1 MATIMVTGRLEKLI
15 GGLESPSSQLNL
27 DATGSQS
34 PVEFKS
40 KFMLQCITFNF
51 LA

>member
-1 MATIMVTGRLEKLI
+1 MTEIMVTGIFDQLI
-15 GGLESPSSQLNL
+15 GGLNTPTSQINL

-34 PVEFKS
+34 PVELKS